1 MYNLLTHPQERIDQI
16 EAIRRQDS
24 SPLPSSTLLT
34 TYTPDVGTKT
44 ILHTLLTSALPPDEK
59 TTPRLAEE
67 AVLLVGA
74 ATHTTSWVLTV
85 LTYHLLAQPAL
96 LAHLKAELATV
107 SRNPETELYR
117 LEDLEKLPFLTAVIK
132 EGLRLGYG
140 IAGRSARIAQDVSL
154 RCGEWITPPGTPV
167 SMTIPLTHHNEALFP
182 DSHRFDP
189 ERWLTP
195 TSRNLEKYLVA
206 FSKGSRSCVG
216 INLAWAELYLCTAG
230 VVGSFGTEG
239 DEGVMELWE
248 TDERDV
254 RLDRDL
260 FFPVARVGSKGVR
273 VRISSP

>member
-1 MYNLLTHPQERIDQI
+1 
-16 EAIRRQDS
+16 
-24 SPLPSSTLLT
+24 
-34 TYTPDVGTKT
+34 
-44 ILHTLLTSALPPDEK
+44 
-59 TTPRLAEE
+59 
-67 AVLLVGA
+67 
-74 ATHTTSWVLTV
+74 V

-140 IAGRSARIAQDVSL
+140 IAGRSARVAQDVSL
-154 RCGEWITPPGTPV
+154 RCGEWIILPGTPV

-216 INLAWAELYLCTAG
+216 INLAWAELYLCTVG
-230 VVGSFGTEG
+230 VVGGFGTEG
-239 DEGVMELWE
+239 DKGVMELWE